1 MAPRVVVVV
10 GTESGYTRMAM
21 NKTIKGWK
29 AGGVDVKHE
38 NVLEGSAA
46 PKTAEEFA
54 ELAKNFDVIVVATS
68 SFGEGDPPDTL
79 KYFFIA
85 LQQAAKAGE
94 RPLAGM
100 QHAVLGFGSSM
111 YAGARLGRDASLVLL
126 VRSPVAHLLFVPLQ
140 VRHVYE
146 LPAALRQ
153 VPRRLRLASHGA
165 ARGAG

>member
-29 AGGVDVKHE
+29 AGGVDVKQE

-85 LQQAAKAGE
+85 LQQAA
-94 RPLAGM
+94 
-100 QHAVLGFGSSM
+100 
-111 YAGARLGRDASLVLL
+111 
-126 VRSPVAHLLFVPLQ
+126 
-140 VRHVYE
+140 
-146 LPAALRQ
+146 
-153 VPRRLRLASHGA
+153 
-165 ARGAG
+165 